1 MDRISKVS
9 TTTLSAPLKD
19 VNTLENPT
27 KIVPEKKEIDANK
40 LAGYDIPGYSYTILT
55 LSE

>member
-1 MDRISKVS
+1 MERISKVS

-19 VNTLENPT
+19 VNSLENPT